1 MKSNGGTQWEWGQAD
16 IKKGREDAGGREG
29 CLRETS
35 KDKVV
40 GFQ

>member
-35 KDKVV
+35 KDKGV